1 MLLGRPKL
9 TADTL
14 AANERLKSWTRAR
27 FGLAHDDVVF
37 VAEVSCGAP
46 GCPPIETVV
55 AFWSAPEMRHQFI
68 VFKPLLEVAQ
78 GDLPPAWM
86 KPELVAGEGDTNCC

>member
-1 MLLGRPKL
+1 MLQGRPKL

-14 AANERLKSWTRAR
+14 TAYERLKNWTRAR

-37 VAEVSCGAP
+37 VAEVSCGLP
-46 GCPPIETVV
+46 GCPLIETVV
-55 AFWSAPEMRHQFI
+55 AFWSAPETRHQFI
-68 VFKPLLEVAQ
+68 VFKPLLKVVE

-86 KPELVAGEGDTNCC
+86 RPELVAGEEDISCC